1 MQQRREHGLWR
12 HKEGVVAVM
21 TLVGDMGKARENE
34 DDRKVKTQEGR
45 AGDSWADSFFLG
57 KDIPYVP
64 DHGDQ
69 TQSDE

>member
-1 MQQRREHGLWR
+1 M
-12 HKEGVVAVM
+12 AVM
-21 TLVGDMGKARENE
+21 ILVGDMGKARENE

-45 AGDSWADSFFLG
+45 AGDSWADSFFLD
-57 KDIPYVP
+57 KDVPYVP